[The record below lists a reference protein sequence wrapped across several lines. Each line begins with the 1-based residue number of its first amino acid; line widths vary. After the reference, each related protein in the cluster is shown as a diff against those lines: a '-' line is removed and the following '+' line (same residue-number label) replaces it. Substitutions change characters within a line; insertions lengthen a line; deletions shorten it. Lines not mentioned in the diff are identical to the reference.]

1 MADGT
6 AAGSSHK
13 EERQTVKSTVAYLAG
28 LLALGG
34 VIAIATTG
42 RADPPSGGTASQTQR
57 SKIALINI
65 AKVLK
70 EYKRA
75 NVQGKEIAEKRKQY
89 LDQVNALRNAINDKN
104 KQIADPKTLQ
114 AQKESLQKEMVGLQR
129 QIEDIDRVAQKELT
143 ELSNNTI
150 VKVYNEIQETTKAFA
165 DAYGFELILAYPD
178 ATTPTEAN
186 SPVVA
191 QLKLQTPAL
200 MPFYHKNVDIT
211 DSVIKALNDRYPAPE
226 VKASTSSTVT
236 PASGTS
242 PMR

>member
-28 LLALGG
+28 ILALGT

-42 RADPPSGGTASQTQR
+42 RADPTSGASASQPQR

-104 KQIADPKTLQ
+104 KQIADPKTLA
-114 AQKESLQKEMVGLQR
+114 AQKEALQKEMVALQR
-129 QIEDIDRVAQKELT
+129 QI
-143 ELSNNTI
+143 
-150 VKVYNEIQETTKAFA
+150 
-165 DAYGFELILAYPD
+165 
-178 ATTPTEAN
+178 
-186 SPVVA
+186 
-191 QLKLQTPAL
+191 
-200 MPFYHKNVDIT
+200 
-211 DSVIKALNDRYPAPE
+211 
-226 VKASTSSTVT
+226 
-236 PASGTS
+236 
-242 PMR
+242 